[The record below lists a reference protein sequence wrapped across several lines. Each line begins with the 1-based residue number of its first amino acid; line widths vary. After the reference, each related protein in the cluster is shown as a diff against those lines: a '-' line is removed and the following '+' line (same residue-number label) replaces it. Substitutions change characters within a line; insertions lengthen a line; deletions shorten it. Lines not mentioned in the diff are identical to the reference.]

1 VPETRPQGTTIRP
14 KTDQDIFEV
23 EERLLEVGEEVA
35 RLAYL
40 LTSQRGLEFLH
51 EWEQAQQNPGG

>member
-1 VPETRPQGTTIRP
+1 V
-14 KTDQDIFEV
+14 K
-23 EERLLEVGEEVA
+23 ERLLKVGEEVT

-40 LTSQRGLEFLH
+40 LTSEKGLEFLH